1 MSDYE
6 NNMPRELGW
15 DDEIKNDSS
24 PYEVLPE
31 GDYEFRV
38 EKFERARHGGSDKIP
53 ACNKA
58 ILTLDV
64 TSPQGSGKVQVN
76 LFLHSKFEWKLCQFF
91 TSVGARKRGEPL
103 RMNWNAVAGATGR
116 CHIGV
121 RKWIGT
127 NDGKEHEGNEVTEF
141 FEPEELPAQWQNGA
155 AASSAGGYTPGK
167 F

>member
-38 EKFERARHGGSDKIP
+38 EKFERARHGGSEKIP

-58 ILTLDV
+58 ILTLAV

-91 TSVGARKRGEPL
+91 TSIGARKRGEPL

-116 CHIGV
+116 CHVSV
-121 RKWIGT
+121 RKWIG
-127 NDGKEHEGNEVTEF
+127 NDGKEHDGNEVTEF
-141 FEPEELPAQWQNGA
+141 FEPEELPTQWQNGA
-155 AASSAGGYTPGK
+155 AASSGGGYTPGK